1 MSTAKAA
8 TPGAKAPVAKKS
20 VSAEIVMG
28 KAAIDLNKAVA
39 EAMKATEG
47 LGTLVSQSED
57 LTLTISNQEAQ
68 IEELDIQF
76 AEKERQLQLDLELK
90 MKGSAEKTVQEYL
103 ASNKQ
108 RSISL
113 QEYQE
118 MTEKI
123 AGAEALLTKT
133 VTAETAKVRNEE
145 TARFNNEKKLLEA
158 QHAATE
164 AKNNASISVMEE
176 KVKFLEQQNENLLDQ
191 INQERQASIE
201 RAKAGSIG
209 NINLG
214 GTNGGR

>member
-1 MSTAKAA
+1 MSTGTKAA
-8 TPGAKAPVAKKS
+8 PGAKAPVAKKS

-118 MTEKI
+118 MSEKI
-123 AGAEALLTKT
+123 AGAEALLAKT
-133 VTAETAKVRNEE
+133 VSAEIAKVRNEE

>member
-1 MSTAKAA
+1 MSTKPT
-8 TPGAKAPVAKKS
+8 TPGAKATAVKKS
-20 VSAEIVMG
+20 VTAEIVMG
-28 KAAIDLNKAVA
+28 KAAQDLNKAVA

-47 LGTLVSQSED
+47 LGALVSHSEE
-57 LTLTISNQEAQ
+57 LTLTISNQEAK

-76 AEKERQLQLDLELK
+76 AEKERQLQLDLDLK
-90 MKGSAEKTVQEYL
+90 MKGNAEATVQAYL

-113 QEYQE
+113 QEHQE
-118 MTEKI
+118 MVDKI

-133 VTAETAKVRNEE
+133 VAAETAKVRNEE
-145 TARFNNEKKLLEA
+145 TSRFNNEKKLLEA

-164 AKNNASISVMEE
+164 AKNNAAISVMEE
-176 KVKFLEQQNENLLDQ
+176 KVKFLEQQNAQLIDQ
-191 INQERQASIE
+191 INEERKASIE

-214 GTNGGR
+214 GTTGGR